1 MPLTKQKKFIRLPIV
16 QEFLRGVGGDPA
28 IGVATIYERKGK
40 RVTDEEL
47 AKKMKMKV
55 TEVRTVLNRL
65 HYRGIACYKKTKN
78 KRNGWYNYTWE
89 IKKKRI
95 ADLILESQK
104 ETIEKLEAK
113 QAFGQNYSFFS
124 CRNNCDVLLFE
135 IAAEYQFKC
144 PECGETMNS
153 FDYSQKL
160 RSINSQIEELKK
172 EVGTLKNMV

>member
-1 MPLTKQKKFIRLPIV
+1 LTAQKKFVNIGLV
-16 QEFLRGVGGDPA
+16 QDFLRKVGGEPA
-28 IGVATIYERKGK
+28 INVAGIYERKGK
-40 RVTDEEL
+40 HVTDEEL

-95 ADLILESQK
+95 IELILENQK
-104 ETIEKLEAK
+104 ERMEKLEEK
-113 QAFGQNYSFFS
+113 QHFGENYSFFI
-124 CRNNCDVLLFE
+124 CKKNCEPLPFE

-144 PECGETMNS
+144 PKCGETMDS
-153 FDYSQKL
+153 FDYSKNL
-160 RSINSQIEELKK
+160 ETINREIEELRK
-172 EVGTLKNMV
+172 EITTLKSAT